1 MNKESFPETGI
12 PAAETEGTSCNFL
25 IQSFEDFNEATLR
38 LQKAFRHLEEK
49 FEDIN
54 RRLEVK
60 NIELEKT
67 VAEKEEVK
75 NYLLNILESLTTG
88 VLVADAEGRITT
100 LNRCAESLLGCAQD
114 ALLGRAV
121 EAVLPGAVS
130 SGAKEPAVRK
140 GPKIRIS
147 GRSLEVVASPMKAK
161 GGGVMGRVLIL
172 RDVTRIEQLE
182 EMAKRTEKF
191 AAMGEMAAT
200 IAHEIRN
207 PLGSIELFA
216 SLLMKDC
223 RSDRDRERLSQI
235 LSAVKGMDN
244 KISNLML
251 FTRKHHPTM
260 RPVDLHGALR
270 EVIDFSGGIV
280 RRKGISLSA
289 KCARGRPLVL
299 GDAEMLKQVF
309 LNLML
314 NAVQAMP
321 EGGRLGI
328 ETSLDR
334 SGPEPAVDV
343 RFSDTGIGIPEEHLS
358 RIFDP
363 FFTGREEGTGLG
375 LAIVHTIVDTH
386 GGSIGVESGNG
397 GTTFRIAFPM
407 LREERTGPSRRKGAR
422 SRQDE

>member
-1 MNKESFPETGI
+1 VIEKEHVPDAGI
-12 PAAETEGTSCNFL
+12 RPAEGEGKSYGFL
-25 IQSFEDFNEATLR
+25 LQSFEDFNEATLR
-38 LQKAFRHLEEK
+38 LQKAFRNLEKK

-54 RRLEVK
+54 RELEMK

-67 VAEKEEVK
+67 VAEKEDVK

-88 VLVADAEGRITT
+88 VLVADLEGKIAT
-100 LNRCAESLLGCAQD
+100 LNRCAEGLLGCSQEA
-114 ALLGRAV
+114 ALGRSV
-121 EAVLPGAVS
+121 EAVLPEIASPGAE
-130 SGAKEPAVRK
+130 EPIGRT
-140 GPKIRIS
+140 GRKIRVHE
-147 GRSLEVVASPMKAK
+147 RSIEVVGSPMKAK
-161 GGGVMGRVLIL
+161 DGGVMGRVLIL
-172 RDVTRIEQLE
+172 RDVTRIEKLE

-223 RSDRDRERLSQI
+223 RGEKDRERLSQI
-235 LSAVKGMDN
+235 ISAVKGMDN

-251 FTRKHHPTM
+251 FTRKQNPLM
-260 RPVDLHGALR
+260 RTVDLHGALR
-270 EVIDFSGGIV
+270 EVIEFSEQIV
-280 RRKGISLSA
+280 RQKGIALCA
-289 KCARGRPLVL
+289 KYARGRPCIL

-309 LNLML
+309 LNLVL

-321 EGGRLGI
+321 GGGRLGI

-334 SGPEPAVDV
+334 SGPESAVEV
-343 RFSDTGIGIPEEHLS
+343 RCSDTGIGIPEEHLK

-375 LAIVHTIVDTH
+375 LAIVHNIVDTH
-386 GGSIGVESGNG
+386 QGSIDVESGSG
-397 GTTFRIAFPM
+397 GTLFRIAFP
-407 LREERTGPSRRKGAR
+407 LFRKERPKPSRRTGAR
-422 SRQDE
+422 SR